1 MHVFASLYSF
11 SKEARDE
18 VLFRL
23 RVNTLGSEAH
33 CEWLDSKRLN
43 IVCTDDNTIAALFQ
57 LYTEYISAERD
68 RAREAYEVT
77 KLERPTETIV
87 LTSRNQETA
96 TNQLNYQAVNL
107 QSKDFPVTLV
117 SYETVSKTWCF
128 EGGLRSQLPSR
139 LLKPSIFEA
148 VASLTHCRIIF
159 GAPVAVLTVK
169 GDNDQEVEKTIK
181 HLDNLAKSF
190 IRALNDGE
198 MHDQQSTTN
207 IGSRASRPLA
217 FQELG
222 VVTMTKKGKGI
233 ITQPK
238 VRTAHGGTSPSYQ
251 NRWQPPLIQRYG
263 NQAID
268 FLSLDAKT
276 LYIPSQKGPCPPLP
290 LRKDCTK
297 TGPVPDFGFVEDWVE
312 TTVETGHS
320 HSFEPNK
327 DSMAGEVVA
336 GPGIVGTFEET
347 QALPTKRRYRRNRKN
362 PTASVKIRNENHG
375 DVQLAIVPQLTLS
388 EQATNY
394 AQDSS
399 HNAHKAKTEERL
411 VHLGVHN
418 SINVNDQF
426 LSFTDHQNSTSLHSV
441 GTSAQLSTTIPDLL
455 TGDTPQSAY
464 SIRVPTPAIHSPY
477 LPAASSR
484 TSNTS
489 EDFLPTSSA
498 PEWLIQNPTT
508 AAVGTVKG
516 GSFLDITEAQAA
528 RPQPISYLDAAKR
541 GANRPT
547 SAPRARAAVRGGIWR
562 VPNER
567 LQPSTEIQSRQ
578 IHRTMNKKMAKP
590 AKSRTSPLQLEAFE
604 TATSQILQS
613 ANTFRGIIHLEV
625 DIGRILVQAGN
636 GAIGRTF
643 LPDGWSSVFHDR
655 TEHKPET
662 EFTQRVILQVDDSGI
677 VQILS
682 TEYLVGAV
690 NWHFPKR
697 QWDARL
703 AVKVTERIDDSYHDS
718 IEAISRTLSII
729 PSVDGRTAKIFAELS
744 NTGLTFKSVS
754 IRRQMKFHCVM
765 YPSNIIS
772 CSEIQCLGP
781 TKERQRYYNAAAMT
795 NGDHWWEI
803 TLHSTDAMNSLGCSK
818 DLPIGAEA
826 DWNSDDIVR
835 NTVKQLHHLAR
846 DIITQIDGIGT
857 DETIMVA
864 TGKHEEVETQTP
876 EEVVGF
882 W

>member
-1 MHVFASLYSF
+1 METEIHVSL
-11 SKEARDE
+11 
-18 VLFRL
+18 
-23 RVNTLGSEAH
+23 
-33 CEWLDSKRLN
+33 
-43 IVCTDDNTIAALFQ
+43 Q
-57 LYTEYISAERD
+57 
-68 RAREAYEVT
+68 
-77 KLERPTETIV
+77 
-87 LTSRNQETA
+87 
-96 TNQLNYQAVNL
+96 
-107 QSKDFPVTLV
+107 
-117 SYETVSKTWCF
+117 
-128 EGGLRSQLPSR
+128 
-139 LLKPSIFEA
+139 
-148 VASLTHCRIIF
+148 
-159 GAPVAVLTVK
+159 
-169 GDNDQEVEKTIK
+169 
-181 HLDNLAKSF
+181 
-190 IRALNDGE
+190 IRALNDDE

-207 IGSRASRPLA
+207 IGSRASRPLV

-268 FLSLDAKT
+268 FPSLDAKT
-276 LYIPSQKGPCPPLP
+276 LYTPSQKGPCPPLP

-297 TGPVPDFGFVEDWVE
+297 IGPIPDFGFVEDWVE

-362 PTASVKIRNENHG
+362 PTASVKIRNESHG
-375 DVQLAIVPQLTLS
+375 DVQLAIVPQLTPS
-388 EQATNY
+388 EQATDY

-399 HNAHKAKTEERL
+399 HNAHKAETEERL
-411 VHLGVHN
+411 VHL
-418 SINVNDQF
+418 
-426 LSFTDHQNSTSLHSV
+426 
-441 GTSAQLSTTIPDLL
+441 
-455 TGDTPQSAY
+455 
-464 SIRVPTPAIHSPY
+464 
-477 LPAASSR
+477 
-484 TSNTS
+484 
-489 EDFLPTSSA
+489 DFLPTSSA

-516 GSFLDITEAQAA
+516 GSFLDITETQAA

-547 SAPRARAAVRGGIWR
+547 SAPRARAALRGGTWR

-590 AKSRTSPLQLEAFE
+590 AKTRTSPLQLEAFE

-662 EFTQRVILQVDDSGI
+662 EFTQRLPASDFDVQVILQVDDSGI

-744 NTGLTFKSVS
+744 NTGLTFKSAS

-857 DETIMVA
+857 DETMMAA